1 MHEYKHT
8 QTGTLMW
15 SIFGSGAIISGG
27 IVVLPAFNG
36 PSVVHVP
43 IVMASVFVV
52 CLFFFHSL
60 IVTVSREYIVLRF
73 GIGLIWKRFSV
84 IDVQEATI
92 VRNRWYYGW
101 GIHMTPHGWLFNVS
115 GFDAVEI
122 QLKNGRKY
130 RIGTDKPVELL
141 SAIKSVTPDSR

>member
-15 SIFGSGAIISGG
+15 SIFGSGAIICGA
-27 IVVLPAFNG
+27 IVVLPAFNE

-43 IVMASVFVV
+43 IVMASIFVV

>member
-8 QTGTLMW
+8 QNGALMW
-15 SIFGSGAIISGG
+15 YIFGSGAVICGA
-27 IVVLPAFNG
+27 IVVLPAFNEA
-36 PSVVHVP
+36 SVVNIP
-43 IVMASVFVV
+43 IIMASVFVV

-60 IVTVSREYIVLRF
+60 TVTVSREYIVLRF

-84 IDVQEATI
+84 LEIQEATI

-141 SAIKSVTPDSR
+141 SAIKSVISNSR

>member
-1 MHEYKHT
+1 
-8 QTGTLMW
+8 
-15 SIFGSGAIISGG
+15 
-27 IVVLPAFNG
+27 
-36 PSVVHVP
+36 
-43 IVMASVFVV
+43 MASVFVV

-60 IVTVSREYIVLRF
+60 TVTVSREYIVLRF

-101 GIHMTPHGWLFNVS
+101 GIRLTPHGWLFNVS
-115 GFDAVEI
+115 GFNAVEI
-122 QLKNGRKY
+122 RLKNGRKY

-141 SAIKSVTPDSR
+141 SAIKAVTTNSREHPATGAVFGRET